1 MVPGFNHNVKYK
13 GQVFHVQTEDS
24 GVENP
29 HIITHLFL
37 GGNIVKSQK
46 SSYDALLNEPDL
58 IDKVKQIMQAQH
70 KQMLRSLVS
79 GAFDDKIVS

>member
-37 GGNIVKSQK
+37 GGNIVKS
-46 SSYDALLNEPDL
+46 
-58 IDKVKQIMQAQH
+58 
-70 KQMLRSLVS
+70 
-79 GAFDDKIVS
+79 